1 MFRSDVENFKVGL
14 KTHAPLIWYLIPIC
28 AGYLLAPFV
37 IAPHL
42 LLLFTPIILLLALKI
57 LKIRIQSKPILS
69 FFIFLVALYY
79 YKNSYP
85 NIPFLYQSLP
95 DREAEITIKIDQ
107 IYKEDKKNKKI
118 SGIATI
124 IAAPSHLSYTIQSKT
139 YFSAKNIVELNS
151 LTKGSSVSVLAVLSK
166 TKQTKHLHHLN
177 SSFDESLSLQGI
189 YYRLSRVRLKEILDT
204 PFIAKKKK
212 NLHNLILSKIQS
224 APHLDNEKK
233 WRNILLALISGEK
246 TFLPQRE
253 TLLYKW
259 SGTMH
264 IFTISGLH
272 IGILAVLIYKLL
284 SLFIYKKT
292 YKSILVI
299 LLLFLFVELTGS
311 KIAAYRAFWMATIL
325 LIAPIISRKGCLFSA
340 LLTAALLELILK
352 PSVIWNLGFQL
363 SYSVVFM
370 ILKLGL
376 PTAKLYE
383 EKIQPYKF
391 DPTPNWISKC
401 RFVLKKNVF
410 TSLILTLSAFLPS
423 TILLHPITHM
433 VSILSIPL
441 NLLIV
446 PILPVLLTLGLTIY
460 PVSMVHPILAS
471 PLKLISDFTIKTTT
485 QLIEIFLQ
493 IPLSHYFLSSTLPF
507 LSKLI
512 PLLMVLNVLFFQNP
526 TYKWISTILLWL
538 LYFTTEIMV

>member
-1 MFRSDVENFKVGL
+1 M
-14 KTHAPLIWYLIPIC
+14 
-28 AGYLLAPFV
+28 
-37 IAPHL
+37 
-42 LLLFTPIILLLALKI
+42 
-57 LKIRIQSKPILS
+57 
-69 FFIFLVALYY
+69 
-79 YKNSYP
+79 
-85 NIPFLYQSLP
+85 
-95 DREAEITIKIDQ
+95 
-107 IYKEDKKNKKI
+107 
-118 SGIATI
+118 
-124 IAAPSHLSYTIQSKT
+124 
-139 YFSAKNIVELNS
+139 
-151 LTKGSSVSVLAVLSK
+151 
-166 TKQTKHLHHLN
+166 
-177 SSFDESLSLQGI
+177 
-189 YYRLSRVRLKEILDT
+189 
-204 PFIAKKKK
+204 
-212 NLHNLILSKIQS
+212 
-224 APHLDNEKK
+224 
-233 WRNILLALISGEK
+233 
-246 TFLPQRE
+246 
-253 TLLYKW
+253 
-259 SGTMH
+259 
-264 IFTISGLH
+264 
-272 IGILAVLIYKLL
+272 
-284 SLFIYKKT
+284 
-292 YKSILVI
+292 
-299 LLLFLFVELTGS
+299 
-311 KIAAYRAFWMATIL
+311 
-325 LIAPIISRKGCLFSA
+325 IAPIISRKGCLFSA

-512 PLLMVLNVLFFQNP
+512 PLLMVLIVLFFQNP